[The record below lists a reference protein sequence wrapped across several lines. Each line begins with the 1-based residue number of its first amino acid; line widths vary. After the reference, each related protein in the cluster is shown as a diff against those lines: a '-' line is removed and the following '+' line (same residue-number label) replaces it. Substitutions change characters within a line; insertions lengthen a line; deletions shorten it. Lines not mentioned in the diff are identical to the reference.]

1 METQFADLYKADPT
15 GDLADA
21 YKLVKSFRDGLQ
33 KALWVN
39 KGNPNRAKLIAALEK
54 VSTNPES
61 IKKIQKKVRNY
72 EWMLGDAG
80 NAQVNTLMKFVTAD
94 ALQTLV
100 QFNTEAFGLK
110 SIFKPELVK

>member
-1 METQFADLYKADPT
+1 MYKADPT

-39 KGNPNRAKLIAALEK
+39 KGNPNRAKLVAALK
-54 VSTNPES
+54 QVSKNPES
-61 IKKIQKKVRNY
+61 VKKIQKKVGNY

-80 NAQVNTLMKFVTAD
+80 NAQVDTLMKFVTAD

-100 QFNTEAFGLK
+100 EFNKQAFGLK
-110 SIFKPELVK
+110 SVYKPELVK